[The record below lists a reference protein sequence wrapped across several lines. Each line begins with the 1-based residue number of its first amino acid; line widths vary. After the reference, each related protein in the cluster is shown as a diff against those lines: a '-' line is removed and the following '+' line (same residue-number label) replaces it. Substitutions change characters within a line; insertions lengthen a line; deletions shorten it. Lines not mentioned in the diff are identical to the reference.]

1 MAEPVTGP
9 RLTFDLTTDNAGS
22 PVLRLVGE
30 LDITNVRSVDELVQP
45 VIRTSPSRLVVD
57 VSGLQ
62 FADSSGIALW
72 VMWANQIPHVEIREP
87 SLRLRGVLRRMG
99 LSERLRVSP

>member
-1 MAEPVTGP
+1 MAERVTGP
-9 RLTFDLTTDNAGS
+9 RLTFDLSADNDGS

-45 VIRTSPSRLVVD
+45 VIRASPSRLVVD

-62 FADSSGIALW
+62 FVDSSGIALW
-72 VMWANQIPHVEIREP
+72 VMWARQILDLEIREP
-87 SLRLRGVLRRMG
+87 SLFLRGVLRRMG